1 MEVTIENIAD
11 VLPFVRE
18 DSGIIVSRRADHTVI
33 DYVYTTNDMW
43 DSDIA
48 LQCRGLK
55 FDAAGKIIG
64 RPFHKFF
71 NIGEKQA
78 PQDIAWDAPHIV
90 LDKLDGSMVHPVYL
104 NGELLFMT
112 RKGATEHAKQA
123 QSHAQASLLEFCV
136 YCLDANLTPM
146 FEFTSPNNRIVVS
159 YDRPELTLLAV
170 REMVSG
176 RYLLYP
182 ELQHLARKFNV
193 SLVQS
198 LGTVEDFDHFIAE
211 ARAKEEIEGYVVV
224 FDDGHR
230 LKLKTEHYALRHNA
244 LASVTLEKN
253 VLEWVLRGS
262 VDDVLPLLAPKIA
275 EIVRNYNDAVHDA
288 ITKREQEVVSF
299 VNNNLGLSRK
309 DFAAKAKVNLDPR
322 LAGAAFAILDDRPP
336 RKTLIDNLLK
346 TVGSI
351 NRIDTMRD
359 LYGFEWSL
367 DGITLPEA

>member
-11 VLPFVRE
+11 VLPFVKE
-18 DSGIIVSRRADHTVI
+18 DSGIIVSKRSDHTVI
-33 DYVYTTNDMW
+33 DYVYTTDGMW
-43 DSDIA
+43 DSVMA

-55 FDAAGKIIG
+55 FDAEGKIIG

-71 NIGEKQA
+71 NVGEKQA

-104 NGELLFMT
+104 NDELVFMT

-123 QSHAQASLLEFCV
+123 QSHAHVSLLEFCV
-136 YCLDANLTPM
+136 YCLRANLTPM

-176 RYLLYP
+176 QYLLYS
-182 ELQHLARKFNV
+182 ELQRLAQRFDV
-193 SLVQS
+193 PLVQS
-198 LGTVEDFDHFIAE
+198 PGAVEDFARFIAD

-253 VLEWVLRGS
+253 VLEWVLKGA
-262 VDDVLPLLAPKIA
+262 VDDVVPLLAPNIA
-275 EIVRNYNDAVHDA
+275 EMVRDYNDTVQAA
-288 ITKREQEVVSF
+288 ITEREQEVVSF
-299 VNNNLGLSRK
+299 ANNYRELSRK
-309 DFAAKAKVNLDPR
+309 DFAAKARASLDPR

-336 RKTLIDNLLK
+336 RKFLIDNLLK
-346 TVGSI
+346 ATASI
-351 NRIDTMRD
+351 NRIDAIRD
-359 LYGFEWSL
+359 LYDFQWGL
-367 DGITLPEA
+367 DGITLPEN

>member
-1 MEVTIENIAD
+1 MEVTIENIAN

-18 DSGIIVSRRADHTVI
+18 DSGIIVSKRSDHTVI
-33 DYVYTTNDMW
+33 DYVYTTDDMW
-43 DSDIA
+43 DSEMA

-104 NGELLFMT
+104 NGELVFMT

-123 QSHAQASLLEFCV
+123 QSHAHANLLEFCV
-136 YCLDANLTPM
+136 YCLEANLTPM
-146 FEFTSPNNRIVVS
+146 FEFTSPNNRIVVI

-176 RYLLYP
+176 RYLLYA
-182 ELQHLARKFNV
+182 ELQRLVKKFNV
-193 SLVQS
+193 PLVQS
-198 LGTVEDFDHFIAE
+198 LGSVEDFARFISE

-262 VDDVLPLLAPKIA
+262 VDDVVPLLAPKIA
-275 EIVRNYNDAVHDA
+275 KMVQYYNDTVQAA
-288 ITKREQEVVSF
+288 ITEREQEVVSF
-299 VNNNLGLSRK
+299 VSDHRELSRK
-309 DFAAKAKVNLDPR
+309 DFAAKARASLDPR

-336 RKTLIDNLLK
+336 RQFLIGNLLK
-346 TVGSI
+346 AVGSI
-351 NRIDTMRD
+351 NRIDAMRD

-367 DGITLPEA
+367 DGITPPEY

>member
-18 DSGIIVSRRADHTVI
+18 DSGIIVSKRSDHTVI
-33 DYVYTTNDMW
+33 DYVYTTEDMW
-43 DSDIA
+43 DSDMA

-55 FDAAGKIIG
+55 FDAEGKIIG

-104 NGELLFMT
+104 NDELVFMT

-123 QSHAQASLLEFCV
+123 QSHAHASLLEFCV
-136 YCLDANLTPM
+136 YCLGANLTPM

-159 YDRPELTLLAV
+159 YDHPELTLLAV

-182 ELQHLARKFNV
+182 EVQRLAQKFNV
-193 SLVQS
+193 PLVQS
-198 LGTVEDFDHFIAE
+198 LGAVEDFARFISD

-230 LKLKTEHYALRHNA
+230 LKLKTEHYSLRHSA

-262 VDDVLPLLAPKIA
+262 VDDVAPLLAPKIA
-275 EIVRNYNDAVHDA
+275 EMVRDYNDNVHAA
-288 ITKREQEVVSF
+288 ITEREQEVVSF
-299 VNNNLGLSRK
+299 VDTYRELSRK
-309 DFAAKAKVNLDPR
+309 DFAAKARAGLDPR

-336 RKTLIDNLLK
+336 RKLLIDNLLK
-346 TVGSI
+346 AVGSI
-351 NRIDTMRD
+351 NKIDAMRD

-367 DGITLPEA
+367 DGITLPES

>member
-1 MEVTIENIAD
+1 MSFIDDMGMALADEALAEAAASGDEKLVDRIATM
-11 VLPFVRE
+11 L
-18 DSGIIVSRRADHTVI
+18 
-33 DYVYTTNDMW
+33 
-43 DSDIA
+43 
-48 LQCRGLK
+48 
-55 FDAAGKIIG
+55 
-64 RPFHKFF
+64 
-71 NIGEKQA
+71 
-78 PQDIAWDAPHIV
+78 
-90 LDKLDGSMVHPVYL
+90 
-104 NGELLFMT
+104 
-112 RKGATEHAKQA
+112 GA
-123 QSHAQASLLEFCV
+123 SS
-136 YCLDANLTPM
+136 
-146 FEFTSPNNRIVVS
+146 
-159 YDRPELTLLAV
+159 
-170 REMVSG
+170 
-176 RYLLYP
+176 
-182 ELQHLARKFNV
+182 
-193 SLVQS
+193 QS
-198 LGTVEDFDHFIAE
+198 LEEAYLTGIRVRRAE